1 VAELIDPMTGTWD
14 SQLIR
19 DFFWEE
25 DAANVLSIPGRVDR
39 EDFIAWHYDKGLFSV
54 KSAYH
59 VLEDEEQMKKQ
70 KQQGESNIGSRT
82 SDANAVFWKKLW
94 RLQCPPKVRQ
104 FLWRLA
110 QNSLALKMNIKR
122 RGIDLETRPNLYT
135 V

>member
-1 VAELIDPMTGTWD
+1 
-14 SQLIR
+14 
-19 DFFWEE
+19 
-25 DAANVLSIPGRVDR
+25 VDG
-39 EDFIAWHYDKGLFSV
+39 EDFIAWHYDNKGLFSV

-94 RLQCPPKVRQ
+94 RLQCPPTVRR

-122 RGIDLETRPNLYT
+122 RRIDLETRCPTCMRFDEDGGDCFLKCKT
-135 V
+135 CKRILA